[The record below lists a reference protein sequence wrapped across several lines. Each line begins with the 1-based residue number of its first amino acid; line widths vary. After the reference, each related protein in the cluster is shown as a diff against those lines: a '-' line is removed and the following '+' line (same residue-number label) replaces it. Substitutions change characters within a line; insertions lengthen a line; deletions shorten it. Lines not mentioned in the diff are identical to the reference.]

1 MQFCIKQLD
10 IFPQMRMSLAIQAIK
25 IKCWIVRMWNYCMW
39 LEGWMLI
46 RKGCFCFR
54 VMGSLFT
61 KLLVQNEKKK
71 KSMKSGLSLRSQI
84 KIAIRLKVELFWMM
98 AILQNLRK
106 FKKSRIK
113 KFS

>member
-46 RKGCFCFR
+46 RKVCFCFR
-54 VMGSLFT
+54 VMGSLFI
-61 KLLVQNEKKK
+61 KLLVLNEKKK
-71 KSMKSGLSLRSQI
+71 KSMKSGLSL
-84 KIAIRLKVELFWMM
+84 
-98 AILQNLRK
+98 
-106 FKKSRIK
+106 
-113 KFS
+113 